1 MKIILTESQIKRV
14 LKETT
19 TPPYLDY
26 LLDKISVHGY
36 DLLSVSEKE
45 DLHRMSNGEHVDPPA
60 ERKTEKIQDTNGFE
74 GVGCA
79 GDGDCT
85 DDAFRMF
92 MNQMPE
98 QMTTVIDGKNW
109 VIFVDEDN
117 GPEHVVVTDGSIEF
131 YVVPFWNGEGMKFEM
146 LDGKAF
152 MHHINKIPETVEGM
166 HEFMSHFFKYVMPI
180 MIKKIKKQ
188 GNKQ

>member
-1 MKIILTESQIKRV
+1 MKLLVTESQIKRI

-26 LLDKISVHGY
+26 LLDKISEHGY
-36 DLLSVSEKE
+36 DLLSVREKE
-45 DLHRMSNGEHVDPPA
+45 DLHRMSNGEQVDPPS
-60 ERKTEKIQDTNGFE
+60 EDKPEKIQDKSGFE
-74 GVGCA
+74 DIGCA
-79 GDGDCT
+79 GEGDCT

-98 QMTTVIDGKNW
+98 QMTTTIDGKNW

-117 GPEHVVVTDGSIEF
+117 GPEHVVVTDGSTEF

-146 LDGKAF
+146 MDGKSF
-152 MHHINKIPETVEGM
+152 MHHVDKIPEKVEDM
-166 HEFMSHFFKYVMPI
+166 HEFMSHFFKYIMPI
-180 MIKKIKKQ
+180 MIKKIKKL
-188 GNKQ
+188 KDV